1 MNAVLAA
8 IDSATAAPSILH
20 TAGAL
25 ADLLHSSVRAIHV
38 RESPDVAAYL
48 TNGTLGIEVDVVD
61 GEPATEIV
69 NALGDPDVLLAVIGT
84 RDDTTGPRPAGHT
97 ALEVVARVDKPVV
110 IVAPRPADALPD
122 RTLHRILVPLE
133 GTAES
138 TDAVSVALQPF
149 AEAGAEL
156 IALHVFDASTVPR
169 FWDQSAHA
177 SNSYA
182 AAFESQWCDMPTA
195 DVHLR
200 RGAAPATVVNVAD
213 DERVDLIALGWR
225 QDLGA
230 GRAATVR
237 AALAHTIPV
246 LLVPLAAPDDGST

>member
-1 MNAVLAA
+1 MSAVLAA
-8 IDSATAAPSILH
+8 IDSASSAPSILR
-20 TAGAL
+20 AAEAL
-25 ADLLHSSVRAIHV
+25 ADLLHSSVRVIHV
-38 RESPDVAAYL
+38 CERPDVAAYL
-48 TNGTLGIEVDVVD
+48 TDGSLGMEVEIVD

-69 NALGDPDVLLAVIGT
+69 NALADPNVLLAVIGT
-84 RDDTTGPRPAGHT
+84 RDDPAGPRSPGHT

-110 IVAPRPADALPD
+110 IVPPRPADAVPG
-122 RTLHRILVPLE
+122 RPLHRILVPLE
-133 GTAES
+133 GTTES

-149 AEAGAEL
+149 AEGGAEL

-177 SNSYA
+177 SHSYA

-200 RGAAPATVVNVAD
+200 RGAAPATVINVAD

-225 QDLGA
+225 QDLSV
-230 GRAATVR
+230 GRATIVR

-246 LLVPLAAPDDGST
+246 LLVPLTMSDDESG